1 MIASEPHSPPTAAGN
16 ARPLAILSLVAA
28 CLWLPAGAA
37 PAADAGD
44 KPPAGA
50 IKIEADQMQYD
61 DKARVNIFKGNVV
74 LHRGDIEIRAAQLR
88 LSQDAAG
95 NQIARATGNPARFVQ
110 HRSGTKLTVKGQG
123 RELRYSNKTEA
134 VEIIGGATLL
144 RSRPGQAPD
153 RVKGA
158 RIVYQSNNDFFSV
171 EGGKDGTSETNPK
184 GRVQVV
190 IQPRQDKKGKTP
202 ASTQLQPA
210 KSLKTPG
217 KPQ

>member
-1 MIASEPHSPPTAAGN
+1 MIASKFHSP
-16 ARPLAILSLVAA
+16 LSLLPLVTALLSLAVA
-28 CLWLPAGAA
+28 WLGLTAGAA
-37 PAADAGD
+37 LAADAKNAPEAD
-44 KPPAGA
+44 A

-61 DKARVNIFKGNVV
+61 DKARVNIFKGNVI
-74 LHRGDIEIRAAQLR
+74 LIRGDIEIRAAQLK

-95 NQIARATGNPARFVQ
+95 DQIARATGNPARFEQ
-110 HRSGTKLTVKGQG
+110 RRAGAKLTVKGEG
-123 RELRYSNKTEA
+123 RELRYSNRTET

-171 EGGKDGTSETNPK
+171 EGGKDATSKSNPK

-190 IQPRQDKKGKTP
+190 IQPRQKASPGKTG
-202 ASTQLQPA
+202 AGAKLQPA
-210 KSLKTPG
+210 KSLKSPG
-217 KPQ
+217 NPR